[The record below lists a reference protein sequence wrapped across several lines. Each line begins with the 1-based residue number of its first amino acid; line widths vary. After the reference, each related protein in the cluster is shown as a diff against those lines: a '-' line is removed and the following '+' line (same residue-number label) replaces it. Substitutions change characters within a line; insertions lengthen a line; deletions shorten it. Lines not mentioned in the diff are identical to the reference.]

1 MRFSVWP
8 SFARPWPELVA
19 FARHV
24 EEQGWY
30 GIWYADHYMPD
41 TPDGVAADGVAL
53 ECWSMLASIA
63 AAVPRLRLGSLVS
76 PSTVHHPA
84 LLAKQAA
91 TIDNVSDGRVVLGIG
106 AGWQVNEHKAYG
118 WDLRS
123 PKDRVDRFE
132 EFIQIVRSLL
142 SENRTNFAGE
152 HFTITD
158 APCDPKPIQSP
169 IPILVGSA
177 GPRMMKIAARFATDW
192 NAWGT
197 PETITQKFIDLD
209 AACAAVGRDP
219 ATLRRTSQ
227 ALFVL
232 NDNSDVAATM
242 RERMPEDRSVVGGV
256 QELVD
261 RFGAYK
267 DLGIDELIVPDF
279 TLGRNA
285 EERRDTYDR
294 IWHEVVSQVA

>member
-1 MRFSVWP
+1 
-8 SFARPWPELVA
+8 
-19 FARHV
+19 
-24 EEQGWY
+24 
-30 GIWYADHYMPD
+30 
-41 TPDGVAADGVAL
+41 
-53 ECWSMLASIA
+53 MLASIA

-158 APCDPKPIQSP
+158 APCDPKPMQSP

-242 RERMPEDRSVVGGV
+242 RERMPQDRSVVGGV

-294 IWHEVVSQVA
+294 IWHEVISQVA

>member
-1 MRFSVWP
+1 MLRDSPEIGTGVSITCRFCTVGSAAMRFSVWP

-19 FARHV
+19 FARRV

-41 TPDGVAADGVAL
+41 TPDGVASDGMAL
-53 ECWSMLASIA
+53 ECWSMLAA
-63 AAVPRLRLGSLVS
+63 LAGAVPRLRLGSLVS

-91 TIDNVSDGRVVLGIG
+91 TIDHVSDGRLVLGIG

-142 SENRTNFAGE
+142 SENRTNFDGK

-158 APCDPKPIQSP
+158 APCDPKPVQSP
-169 IPILVGSA
+169 MPIMVGSA
-177 GPRMMKIAARFATDW
+177 GNQPTSMSPR
-192 NAWGT
+192 
-197 PETITQKFIDLD
+197 DLPGHNQSVYLYLPD
-209 AACAAVGRDP
+209 I
-219 ATLRRTSQ
+219 
-227 ALFVL
+227 
-232 NDNSDVAATM
+232 
-242 RERMPEDRSVVGGV
+242 REHYERAKTAGVED
-256 QELVD
+256 
-261 RFGAYK
+261 
-267 DLGIDELIVPDF
+267 I
-279 TLGRNA
+279 GRNA
-285 EERRDTYDR
+285 ESGPIRLTETGGRACHIVESRAASR
-294 IWHEVVSQVA
+294 SSPV